1 MAGDMKTSDSA
12 RRDFLRLGTMGLAAS
27 AVSAIPALAAPP
39 QPGAATPVGAHPAAG
54 AATHRATPA
63 TFDVRAFGAKGDGKA
78 VDSPAINKAIEAAAA
93 VGGGTVVF
101 PAGSY
106 ISFSIR
112 LKSKVD
118 LYLSQGSAIIAADS
132 PKPGETTGYMGGTY
146 DAAEPKTDWDPYQD
160 YGHNHWHNSL
170 IWGESI
176 SDISITG
183 PGLIWGRG
191 LSFGAGPGRAPGPPR
206 DGFGPGRPGGASA
219 PGAGGVAVAPGA
231 AAVTGG
237 AGAAGGAGG
246 PGTPGAARPGGAGG
260 PGGVGGFNRGRG
272 NYPMY
277 QAEQAGVGNKSISLK
292 NCRNVIL
299 SDFSILKGGHFGIL
313 VTGVDNL
320 TIDNLKIDTDRD
332 GMDIDCC
339 KNVRVSNCTVNSP
352 WDDAIV
358 PKSSFALGYNR
369 SCDNMNITNCF
380 VSGCYQLG
388 TVLDGTWKKFTTEA
402 DHKVGGTG
410 RIKLG
415 TESNGGFRNLSIS
428 NCVFEG
434 CQGLALETV
443 DGALLEDIAIT
454 NITMRDIISC
464 PIYLRLGAR
473 LRGPKGTGDQSTV
486 VGTLQRVL
494 ISGINCYNSAAKFG
508 SNITGIPGFNVKDLK
523 ISDIYVQHAGG
534 GTVADA
540 KIEVP
545 EKENAYPEPGMLGT
559 LPAHGF
565 YFRHVE
571 RLEMSHVEVQPAAA
585 DARPAIYTDDVHR
598 ADFFAITAPSS
609 PPAFSFN
616 KSSDI
621 RVLWS
626 RAGADTTIA

>member
-1 MAGDMKTSDSA
+1 MKTFDSA
-12 RRDFLRLGTMGLAAS
+12 RRDLLRLSSMGLAAS
-27 AVSAIPALAAPP
+27 AVSAIPALAAPKKADGP
-39 QPGAATPVGAHPAAG
+39 TPSPLM
-54 AATHRATPA
+54 
-63 TFDVRAFGAKGDGKA
+63 FDVRAFGATGDGKT
-78 VDSPAINKAIEAAAA
+78 VDSPAINAAIGAAAA
-93 VGGGTVVF
+93 AGGGTVVF

-146 DAAEPKTDWDPYQD
+146 DAAEPKTTYDAYQD

-170 IWGESI
+170 IWGEDI
-176 SDISITG
+176 SDFSITG

-191 LSFGAGPGRAPGPPR
+191 LSFGAGPGRPPAGAGASGP
-206 DGFGPGRPGGASA
+206 GFGPGRPEGAA
-219 PGAGGVAVAPGA
+219 APGA
-231 AAVTGG
+231 AGGPAAAGVQGG
-237 AGAAGGAGG
+237 AGAAGAGA
-246 PGTPGAARPGGAGG
+246 AARPGGAGG
-260 PGGVGGFNRGRG
+260 AGGFNRGRG

-277 QAEQAGVGNKSISLK
+277 QAEQAGVGNKSIGLK
-292 NCRNVIL
+292 NCRNVVL
-299 SDFSILKGGHFGIL
+299 RDFSMLKGGHFAIL

-369 SCDNMNITNCF
+369 SVDNLNITNCF

-388 TVLDGTWKKFTTEA
+388 TVLDGTWKKFTMEA

-443 DGALLEDIAIT
+443 DGALLEDITVT

-464 PIYLRLGAR
+464 PIYIRLGAR
-473 LRGPKGTGDQSTV
+473 LRGPKGAGDQSTV

-508 SNITGIPGFNVKDLK
+508 SNITGIPGFNVKDVK
-523 ISDIYVQHAGG
+523 ISDVFVQHVGG
-534 GTVADA
+534 GTEADA
-540 KIEVP
+540 KIVVP

-565 YFRHVE
+565 YLRHVD
-571 RLEMSHVEVQPAAA
+571 RIEMSHVEMQPAAA

-626 RAGADTTIA
+626 RAAPDMTIA